1 MVDASGGATESGWR
15 EGPTPVEF
23 DLEVDEAALNERAAG
38 PAILDEEVRLLAKA
52 NRFTLSLGPIELD
65 AAASESETVLDIP
78 LLCVGHP
85 HPECELE
92 WLSVSLSVRPGRVLD
107 LIPGSEVSDQ
117 PVKVTRRGTAGL
129 SFDTSVTLLAPEA
142 ALERSSEQDVYFPT
156 LLASGKDMQ
165 LAKWTFQRVGV
176 APLRVDRLLR
186 VLARF
191 SDEAVPGSLQVTLR
205 AKVTVRGWQGAI
217 PLLGRRKI
225 ERALHSG

>member
-1 MVDASGGATESGWR
+1 MVDASGGATESEWW
-15 EGPTPVEF
+15 EGATPVEF
-23 DLEVDEAALNERAAG
+23 DLEVDEAALSERAAG
-38 PAILDEEVRLLAKA
+38 PAVLDEEVRLLAKA
-52 NRFTLSLGPIELD
+52 NRFTLSLGPVEPG
-65 AAASESETVLDIP
+65 AAAPEGETVLDIP

-117 PVKVTRRGTAGL
+117 PVKVVRRSTAGL

-191 SDEAVPGSLQVTLR
+191 SDAAVPGSLQVTLR
-205 AKVTVRGWQGAI
+205 AKVTVRGWQGVI